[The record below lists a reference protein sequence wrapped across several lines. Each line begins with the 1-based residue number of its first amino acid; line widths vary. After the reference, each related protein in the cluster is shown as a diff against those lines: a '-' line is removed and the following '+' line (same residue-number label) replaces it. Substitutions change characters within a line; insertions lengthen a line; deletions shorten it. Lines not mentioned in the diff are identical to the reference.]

1 MVYLACGLSA
11 FSYGSESWTLRANHE
26 HKLNIFTMQYVRR
39 LLSIV
44 FSLCKHWRMRLLS
57 HVVRMDDDGY
67 QRSRLYG
74 ELYQGTF
81 PTGRT
86 QLRYKHVC
94 KWDLKFLRQ
103 LNIQTLQTKASDH
116 THCRQAVNQ
125 ELKEICLWRN
135 IIWDKAEKRD
145 KSKET
150 TPSTSSHFAE
160 ETATPVLDCTVTEA
174 ADKSW

>member
-26 HKLNIFTMQYVRR
+26 HRLNIFTMQYIRR

-74 ELYQGTF
+74 ELYQT
-81 PTGRT
+81 
-86 QLRYKHVC
+86 
-94 KWDLKFLRQ
+94 
-103 LNIQTLQTKASDH
+103 NIQTLQTKASDH

-160 ETATPVLDCTVTEA
+160 ETATPILDCTVTEA
-174 ADKSW
+174 ADNSW